1 MGSKLPARLMR
12 HQKKEFKEVLRT
24 FDKIQDCPVL
34 ETIKAMGGKWKPRI
48 LWRLREGPATFG
60 DLRRVVGVSEKVL
73 HENLRALIRDGLISR
88 TPSKVGEVVYV
99 EYRYTEYGL
108 SLVPVLD
115 AMGSWGLA
123 HAAANSKL

>member
-1 MGSKLPARLMR
+1 M
-12 HQKKEFKEVLRT
+12 
-24 FDKIQDCPVL
+24 DKMHDCPVL
-34 ETIKAMGGKWKPRI
+34 ATIKAMGGKWKPRI

-60 DLRRVVGVSEKVL
+60 DLRRIVGVSEKVL
-73 HENLRALIRDGLISR
+73 HENLRALQSDGLISR

-115 AMGSWGLA
+115 AMGEWGLV
-123 HAAANSKL
+123 HGANADRQTSPSTQTG